1 MPKMTVTAPRMIT
14 NLRNDNQRKTALIL
28 NNYFY
33 KKKKKMDSL
42 ETRKENLYIDNG
54 AFEYVL

>member
-33 KKKKKMDSL
+33 KKKMDSL